1 MMLEPMPERIGLSF
15 PLREK
20 DPGEY
25 SSFRAGAL
33 CVRLRCY
40 EAGGL
45 GSVSLLLGSAMGGL
59 MHLETLVVNPCARD
73 LPLFSC
79 DWIAAPGRRTLLAEY
94 YDTLLSPGLPDAAPL
109 DAVHGAFSDLKDK
122 ELGSHWY
129 DTLKLPASFAKTG
142 GRTAQARMAEA
153 SRRALDAY
161 LSLAGGL
168 PLLMPE
174 DQAEKRGKTAAYVDG
189 LLTHGG
195 PSTDAFLK
203 AIGPESTRELFT
215 RVVFGTAE

>member
-1 MMLEPMPERIGLSF
+1 MLEPMPERIGLSF

-33 CVRLRCY
+33 RVRLRWY

-45 GSVSLLLGSAMGGL
+45 GSVSLLLASAMGGL
-59 MHLETLVVNPCARD
+59 MHLETLVIDPFSRD

-94 YDTLLSPGLPDAAPL
+94 YDTLLLPGQLDAAPL
-109 DAVHGAFSDLKDK
+109 GAVRGAFSDLKDK

-142 GRTAQARMAEA
+142 GRAAQPRMAEA
-153 SRRALDAY
+153 SQRALDAY

-168 PLLMPE
+168 PLLGPE
-174 DQAEKRGKTAAYVDG
+174 DRAEKRRKAASYVES

-203 AIGPESTRELFT
+203 AIGPERTRALFT
-215 RVVFGTAE
+215 RIVFGTAE